1 MTLPHPSV
9 TPDGADVLHNTSMLQ
24 MIPSL
29 TDRNT
34 AEFFSK
40 LIGSL
45 GNRSKPQM
53 LAIAKLKLEGRV
65 RQFFEASLA
74 TVSDINY
81 DKFKEAIEIHFR
93 EEKSFS
99 FNFAK
104 FSSAH
109 QMEQESVKDFSV
121 RIEGLAHRCLNNH
134 LENGENISDSFRARL
149 LLSQFVP
156 GLKQSIEAQ
165 VVVANPSD
173 FKTAVEIAD
182 SIQTSQSILT
192 PNIKS
197 VSDSTHINDFA
208 KVLKSTTET
217 FTKSLELVTQQLQAL
232 NTRVDEDQ
240 KSRQSPPPQ
249 RENKNRVTCFHC
261 NKQGHYANECRK
273 KLAERRQNDTRNSVT
288 IPPLSQR
295 YVDIKLENPTINALS
310 SSKPLLI
317 EKEKNSLSTSF
328 LVSRSVS
335 HLSKSS
341 TCLALVLNLNDTPLT
356 LNKGMVIANVSP
368 IHEFASIENVNC
380 VSSGNS
386 NDNKN
391 WLKEIK
397 LNHLTSSQQQQV
409 LELLNKYNSVFAQNI
424 SDLGEC
430 GIIKHTIQLTDD
442 IPTRQ
447 KPYRVPYNL
456 KNEMKNQ
463 INILLDAGIIQPS
476 TSPYCAPVL
485 LVKKSDGSFRLV
497 ADLRKLNSKTIL
509 DNFPL
514 PKIDEMIDQ
523 LSGAKF
529 FSTMDLTSGF
539 HQMSRHPD
547 HMHYT
552 GIATEFGLFEY
563 KRLPFGLKKCEC
575 QFSAAY
581 EHCFGHTVREGQV
594 LPDPKNLDSI
604 KNTMPPRTK
613 KQ

>member
-1 MTLPHPSV
+1 MEAHHDPTDKISNFSSCSLPIVSIRIGDIMCNALIDTGATLNILSSSILKKLTNIKEIDAPPIELKTINGVSVATHRVIECNVEIGKSNFLAHMVTTNNDLSPSFDVILGLNFLNMHNFIIDCTANCLRNSQVEVNWNFSRVFPQTCGYSLEHNFENLQNRENSSFKEVNENDHSVYNCDV
-9 TPDGADVLHNTSMLQ
+9 TLGRV
-24 MIPSL
+24 
-29 TDRNT
+29 
-34 AEFFSK
+34 FSK
-40 LIGSL
+40 
-45 GNRSKPQM
+45 
-53 LAIAKLKLEGRV
+53 
-65 RQFFEASLA
+65 
-74 TVSDINY
+74 
-81 DKFKEAIEIHFR
+81 
-93 EEKSFS
+93 
-99 FNFAK
+99 
-104 FSSAH
+104 
-109 QMEQESVKDFSV
+109 
-121 RIEGLAHRCLNNH
+121 
-134 LENGENISDSFRARL
+134 
-149 LLSQFVP
+149 
-156 GLKQSIEAQ
+156 
-165 VVVANPSD
+165 
-173 FKTAVEIAD
+173 
-182 SIQTSQSILT
+182 
-192 PNIKS
+192 
-197 VSDSTHINDFA
+197 
-208 KVLKSTTET
+208 
-217 FTKSLELVTQQLQAL
+217 
-232 NTRVDEDQ
+232 
-240 KSRQSPPPQ
+240 
-249 RENKNRVTCFHC
+249 
-261 NKQGHYANECRK
+261 
-273 KLAERRQNDTRNSVT
+273 VT
-288 IPPLSQR
+288 IPPLSQT
-295 YVDIKLENPTINALS
+295 YVGIKLDNPTINALS

-368 IHEFASIENVNC
+368 IHELASIENVNC

-409 LELLNKYNSVFAQNI
+409 LELLNKYNNVFAQNI

-497 ADLRKLNSKTIL
+497 ADLRKLNSKTIP

-529 FSTMDLTSGF
+529 FQPWTLLLVSTRCPCIPTTCIIL
-539 HQMSRHPD
+539 
-547 HMHYT
+547 
-552 GIATEFGLFEY
+552 
-563 KRLPFGLKKCEC
+563 
-575 QFSAAY
+575 
-581 EHCFGHTVREGQV
+581 V
-594 LPDPKNLDSI
+594 
-604 KNTMPPRTK
+604 
-613 KQ
+613 

>member
-1 MTLPHPSV
+1 MVTTNNDLSPSFDVILGLNFLNMHNFIIDCTANCLRNSQVEVNWNFSRVFPQTCGYSLEHNFENLQNRENSSFKEVNENDHSVYNCDVTLGRV
-9 TPDGADVLHNTSMLQ
+9 
-24 MIPSL
+24 
-29 TDRNT
+29 
-34 AEFFSK
+34 FSK
-40 LIGSL
+40 
-45 GNRSKPQM
+45 
-53 LAIAKLKLEGRV
+53 
-65 RQFFEASLA
+65 
-74 TVSDINY
+74 
-81 DKFKEAIEIHFR
+81 
-93 EEKSFS
+93 
-99 FNFAK
+99 
-104 FSSAH
+104 
-109 QMEQESVKDFSV
+109 
-121 RIEGLAHRCLNNH
+121 
-134 LENGENISDSFRARL
+134 
-149 LLSQFVP
+149 
-156 GLKQSIEAQ
+156 
-165 VVVANPSD
+165 
-173 FKTAVEIAD
+173 
-182 SIQTSQSILT
+182 
-192 PNIKS
+192 
-197 VSDSTHINDFA
+197 
-208 KVLKSTTET
+208 
-217 FTKSLELVTQQLQAL
+217 
-232 NTRVDEDQ
+232 
-240 KSRQSPPPQ
+240 
-249 RENKNRVTCFHC
+249 
-261 NKQGHYANECRK
+261 
-273 KLAERRQNDTRNSVT
+273 VT

-295 YVDIKLENPTINALS
+295 YVDIKLDNPTINALS

-341 TCLALVLNLNDTPLT
+341 TCLALVLYLNDTPLT

-368 IHEFASIENVNC
+368 IHELASIENVNC
-380 VSSGNS
+380 VSSDNS

-409 LELLNKYNSVFAQNI
+409 LELLNKYNNVFAQNI

-497 ADLRKLNSKTIL
+497 ADLRKLNSKTIP

-539 HQMSRHPD
+539 HQMSMHSD

-563 KRLPFGLKKCEC
+563 KRLPFGLKNASASFQRLMSIVLAGLSDLQIACYIDDVIIASHNFQDHLQRLELVFQRLIAANLKVKPSKCSFL
-575 QFSAAY
+575 QFL
-581 EHCFGHTVREGQV
+581 F
-594 LPDPKNLDSI
+594 
-604 KNTMPPRTK
+604 
-613 KQ
+613 